1 MPEVKS
7 MIWLETCGVL
17 YRESCESDPC
27 ISFPKFGGGG
37 GLVCE
42 GFGNLLFITLHGDYF
57 FSCFLQALRDDVR
70 RQTDRE
76 NQLQTRYSNL
86 LYERG
91 ATYSQMQ
98 HRWKSTLFLLRR
110 FQGMK
115 CLSVE
120 DFLTHLKTQTTSDI
134 NVHLQIT
141 DLKISIKRNFVVIGN
156 LSLGSF
162 NFETIVTL
170 KWQWGVFCRAAVSEL
185 IFKEVYSN
193 SKGELEIR
201 RRE

>member
-1 MPEVKS
+1 MV
-7 MIWLETCGVL
+7 I
-17 YRESCESDPC
+17 
-27 ISFPKFGGGG
+27 I
-37 GLVCE
+37 
-42 GFGNLLFITLHGDYF
+42 F

-120 DFLTHLKTQTTSDI
+120 DFLIHLKTQITSDI

-141 DLKISIKRNFVVIGN
+141 DLKISISR
-156 LSLGSF
+156 
-162 NFETIVTL
+162 ETL
-170 KWQWGVFCRAAVSEL
+170 L
-185 IFKEVYSN
+185 L
-193 SKGELEIR
+193 LEICLLEVSISKLLSR
-201 RRE
+201 WNDSEVFLSSCSLRINFQGSVQQFEGRTRN

>member
-1 MPEVKS
+1 MGSSTERVVSPILISPSLNLGEGEGWSVKALGTFFLLHY
-7 MIWLETCGVL
+7 ITWWL
-17 YRESCESDPC
+17 
-27 ISFPKFGGGG
+27 
-37 GLVCE
+37 
-42 GFGNLLFITLHGDYF
+42 F
-57 FSCFLQALRDDVR
+57 FSPVSFQALRDDVR

-120 DFLTHLKTQTTSDI
+120 DFLIHLKTQITSDI

-170 KWQWGVFCRAAVSEL
+170 KWQWGVFVEL
-185 IFKEVYSN
+185 QSQN
-193 SKGELEIR
+193 
-201 RRE
+201 

>member
-1 MPEVKS
+1 MV
-7 MIWLETCGVL
+7 I
-17 YRESCESDPC
+17 
-27 ISFPKFGGGG
+27 I
-37 GLVCE
+37 
-42 GFGNLLFITLHGDYF
+42 F

-120 DFLTHLKTQTTSDI
+120 DFLIHLKTQITSDI

-141 DLKISIKRNFVVIGN
+141 DLKIYISRETLLLLEICLLEVSISK
-156 LSLGSF
+156 L
-162 NFETIVTL
+162 VTL

-185 IFKEVYSN
+185 IFKEMYSN

>member
-1 MPEVKS
+1 MPEVNS
-7 MIWLETCGVL
+7 MILLETCGVL
-17 YRESCESDPC
+17 YRESCESDPY

-37 GLVCE
+37 RVGLWRLWE
-42 GFGNLLFITLHGDYF
+42 PSFHYITLHYMVII
-57 FSCFLQALRDDVR
+57 FSPVSFQALRDDVR

-170 KWQWGVFCRAAVSEL
+170 KWQCVFVEL
-185 IFKEVYSN
+185 QSQN
-193 SKGELEIR
+193 
-201 RRE
+201 

>member
-1 MPEVKS
+1 M
-7 MIWLETCGVL
+7 
-17 YRESCESDPC
+17 
-27 ISFPKFGGGG
+27 
-37 GLVCE
+37 
-42 GFGNLLFITLHGDYF
+42 
-57 FSCFLQALRDDVR
+57 R

-120 DFLTHLKTQTTSDI
+120 DFLIHLKTQITSDI

-141 DLKISIKRNFVVIGN
+141 DLKISISRETLLLLEICLLEVSISKLLSRWNDSEVFLSSYSLRINFQGSVQQFEGRTRKGN
-156 LSLGSF
+156 KWTRDKALHRRHIYSP
-162 NFETIVTL
+162 TRTVTL
-170 KWQWGVFCRAAVSEL
+170 W
-185 IFKEVYSN
+185 IFIGKPRLLSSLVDSTQA
-193 SKGELEIR
+193 SLV
-201 RRE
+201 

>member
-17 YRESCESDPC
+17 YRESCESDPY
-27 ISFPKFGGGG
+27 ISFPKFGGGR

-110 FQGMK
+110 FQGVK

-120 DFLTHLKTQTTSDI
+120 DFLIHLKTQITSDI

-141 DLKISIKRNFVVIGN
+141 DLKISISR
-156 LSLGSF
+156 
-162 NFETIVTL
+162 ETL
-170 KWQWGVFCRAAVSEL
+170 L
-185 IFKEVYSN
+185 L
-193 SKGELEIR
+193 LEICLLEVSISKLLSR
-201 RRE
+201 WNDSEVFFVELQSQN

>member
-1 MPEVKS
+1 MPEVNS
-7 MIWLETCGVL
+7 MILLETCGVL
-17 YRESCESDPC
+17 YRESCESDPY

-42 GFGNLLFITLHGDYF
+42 GFGNLLFITLHYITWWLF
-57 FSCFLQALRDDVR
+57 FSPVSFQALRDDVR

-98 HRWKSTLFLLRR
+98 HRWKSTLFLLCR

-170 KWQWGVFCRAAVSEL
+170 KWQWGVFVEL
-185 IFKEVYSN
+185 QSQN
-193 SKGELEIR
+193 
-201 RRE
+201 